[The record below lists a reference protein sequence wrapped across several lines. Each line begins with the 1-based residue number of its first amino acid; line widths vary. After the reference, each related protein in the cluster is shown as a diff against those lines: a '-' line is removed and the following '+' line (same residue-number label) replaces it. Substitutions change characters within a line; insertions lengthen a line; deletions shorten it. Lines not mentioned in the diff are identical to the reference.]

1 MIVRCLRIVDATGR
15 ELSETPAL
23 RVGGEYVVLMIS
35 ANPGED
41 VRFRVHEDVSPTEQ
55 SPHYPVMWP
64 SSMFEVVRGDI
75 PSNWRS
81 ALGGT
86 GSPGYLRLAPGSWLR
101 PGFWEDIWDW
111 SPGSA
116 EASEDYSRELAII
129 LSESVNH

>member
-1 MIVRCLRIVDATGR
+1 MIVRCLRIFDATGR
-15 ELSETPAL
+15 ELSEIPGL

-35 ANPGED
+35 VIPGQD
-41 VRFRVHEDVSPTEQ
+41 VMFRVHEEVSPSEQ
-55 SPHYPVMWP
+55 SPHYPSLWR

-101 PGFWEDIWDW
+101 PGFWDDIFDW

-116 EASEDYSRELAII
+116 EASEDYARELAII
-129 LSESVNH
+129 LSESGT

>member
-15 ELSETPAL
+15 ELAEIPGL
-23 RVGGEYVVLMIS
+23 RIGGEYVVLMIS
-35 ANPGED
+35 AIPGQD
-41 VRFRVHEDVSPTEQ
+41 VKFRVHEDVSPTEQ
-55 SPHYPVMWP
+55 SPHYPSLWS
-64 SSMFEVVRGDI
+64 SSMFELVCGDV
-75 PSNWRS
+75 PSNWRI
-81 ALGGT
+81 ALGAR

-101 PGFWEDIWDW
+101 PGFWDDIFDW